1 MRSSGI
7 SDGMQVGWFSLQLCV
22 RKMIRSCRMQW
33 GATMHQISYHCGS
46 SQQAKQKFVVIHR
59 GKKMTKLVFDRTTL
73 MFRPGR
79 YQIKRE
85 ISNTDRQIRFLAQ
98 LLCSDALLL
107 HSQNKHF
114 FTLILPLHQW
124 AYTSQQHTCHT

>member
-7 SDGMQVGWFSLQLCV
+7 GDGMQVGWFSLQPGV

-33 GATMHQISYHCGS
+33 GTHHAPNKLSVWELSTGKAEVCRNT
-46 SQQAKQKFVVIHR
+46 QAQKLA
-59 GKKMTKLVFDRTTL
+59 KMVFDRTTI

-85 ISNTDRQIRFLAQ
+85 ISNTDRQIRTDFQ
-98 LLCSDALLL
+98 IVRS
-107 HSQNKHF
+107 
-114 FTLILPLHQW
+114 
-124 AYTSQQHTCHT
+124 